1 VKGLAFLKNQIDVLK
16 FRSKH
21 YLGENFKPKNKHM
34 SANLL
39 DSLTGVFTKELIGKA
54 ASSLG
59 ESESSVS
66 KAVTASIPALL
77 SSFMSSS
84 SSDGGSNLLNIAKQA
99 ASSGVLDN
107 LGGLFSSGSSNT
119 NMGANL
125 LTSLLGGNK
134 LGGLTSLISG
144 FSGMKQNNVSSLLG
158 SIAPIAL
165 GFLGK
170 HAISNNLSAGGILSW
185 LTSQKSQ
192 ISAAVPSGLNLSS
205 VFDGASSVV
214 NSAANEAGKAANNW
228 LMPLLLGLLALGLGW
243 YFMKGCNKGADVVA
257 PVVDSAS
264 QTVNN
269 AVDTAKKVVTE
280 AFENMKV
287 KLAGGLELDAHKG
300 GIEDKLVTFI
310 NDPATKGGKDVW
322 FDFDNINFE
331 LGSAKLTA
339 ESQAQ
344 INNIAAIMKA
354 YPKAMIKI
362 GGYTD
367 KTGDS
372 LANIKLSNDRAVAVD
387 AAIKAAGVDAARLA
401 KPEGYGSQFAVVP
414 AAASDEERKKDRR
427 IAVGVR
433 EK

>member
-1 VKGLAFLKNQIDVLK
+1 
-16 FRSKH
+16 
-21 YLGENFKPKNKHM
+21 M

-84 SSDGGSNLLNIAKQA
+84 SSDGGSNLLNMAKQA

-107 LGGLFSSGSSNT
+107 LGGLFSGGSSSSS
-119 NMGANL
+119 MGGNL
-125 LTSLLGGNK
+125 LSSLLGGSK
-134 LGGLTSLISG
+134 LGGLASLISG

-158 SIAPIAL
+158 SIAPVAL

-170 HAISNNLSAGGILSW
+170 QAISNNLNAGGLLSF
-185 LTSQKSQ
+185 LTSQKSS
-192 ISAAVPSGLNLSS
+192 INAAIPSGLNLSS

-214 NSAANEAGKAANNW
+214 NTAANEAGKAANNW

-243 YFMKGCNKGADVVA
+243 YFMKGCNKPADVVA
-257 PVVDSAS
+257 PVVDSVA

-269 AVDTAKKVVTE
+269 AVDTAKAAVANVIE
-280 AFENMKV
+280 DIKV
-287 KLAGGLELDAHKG
+287 KLADGLELNAHKG
-300 GIEDKLVTFI
+300 GIEDKLVTFL
-310 NDPATKGGKDVW
+310 NDANTKGGKDVW

-354 YPKAMIKI
+354 YPKTMIKI

-372 LANIKLSNDRAVAVD
+372 LANIKLSNDRAIAVD

-401 KPEGYGSQFAVVP
+401 KPEGYGSQFATVP
-414 AAASDEERKKDRR
+414 ASASDEERRKDRR
-427 IAVGVR
+427 ISVGVR

>member
-1 VKGLAFLKNQIDVLK
+1 
-16 FRSKH
+16 
-21 YLGENFKPKNKHM
+21 
-34 SANLL
+34 
-39 DSLTGVFTKELIGKA
+39 
-54 ASSLG
+54 
-59 ESESSVS
+59 
-66 KAVTASIPALL
+66 
-77 SSFMSSS
+77 MSSS
-84 SSDGGSNLLNIAKQA
+84 SSDGGSNLLNMAKQA

-107 LGGLFSSGSSNT
+107 LGGLFSGGSSSSS
-119 NMGANL
+119 MGGNL
-125 LTSLLGGNK
+125 LSSLLGGSK
-134 LGGLTSLISG
+134 LGGLASLISG

-158 SIAPIAL
+158 SIAPVAL

-170 HAISNNLSAGGILSW
+170 QAISNNLNAGGLLSF
-185 LTSQKSQ
+185 LTSQKSS
-192 ISAAVPSGLNLSS
+192 INAAIPSGLNLSS

-214 NSAANEAGKAANNW
+214 NTAANEAGKAANNW

-243 YFMKGCNKGADVVA
+243 YFMKGCNKPADVVA
-257 PVVDSAS
+257 PVVDSVA

-269 AVDTAKKVVTE
+269 AVDTAKAAVANVIE
-280 AFENMKV
+280 DIKV
-287 KLAGGLELDAHKG
+287 KLADGLELNAHKG
-300 GIEDKLVTFI
+300 GIEDKLVTFL
-310 NDPATKGGKDVW
+310 NDANTKGGKDVW

-354 YPKAMIKI
+354 YPKTMIKI

-372 LANIKLSNDRAVAVD
+372 LANIKLSNDRAIAVD

-401 KPEGYGSQFAVVP
+401 KPEGYGSQFATVP
-414 AAASDEERKKDRR
+414 ASASDEERRKDRR
-427 IAVGVR
+427 ISVGVR